1 MRILRVTKRETETIF
16 CQVEVSVNVDNQL
29 QRTLEF
35 FLNLFWRYKE
45 VTIIQG
51 HFTYTLKTSQGT
63 RFFVAVHH
71 ANLSNTDWQLTVRVN
86 VVFVDLDVVRT
97 VHGTKNKLFSITHI
111 HGWEHILLVVLP
123 VTRSLIKLHR
133 SQRRSVD
140 VLVAGSQ
147 LFINDVTLQLATDSR
162 TIWQPEWQTLT
173 HFLRNHEEIQLFP

>member
-1 MRILRVTKRETETIF
+1 MRILRITKRQAETIF
-16 CQVEVSVNVDNQL
+16 CQVEVGINVDNQL

-35 FLNLFWRYKE
+35 ILDLLWRYKE
-45 VTIIQG
+45 VAIVQG
-51 HFTYTLKTSQGT
+51 HFTHPLKTSQGT

-71 ANLSNTDWQLTVRVN
+71 ANLSNTDWQFTVRVN

-123 VTRSLIKLHR
+123 VARSLIKFHR

-140 VLVAGSQ
+140 VLVAGS
-147 LFINDVTLQLATDSR
+147 
-162 TIWQPEWQTLT
+162 
-173 HFLRNHEEIQLFP
+173 

>member
-1 MRILRVTKRETETIF
+1 MRILRVTKRQAETIF
-16 CQVEVSVNVDNQL
+16 CQVEVSINIDNQL

-35 FLNLFWRYKE
+35 FLNLLWRYKE

-63 RFFVAVHH
+63 RFFVTVHH

-86 VVFVDLDVVRT
+86 MVFVDLDVVRA
-97 VHGTKNKLFSITHI
+97 VHRTQNKLFSITHI

-123 VTRSLIKLHR
+123 VARSLIKLHR

-140 VLVAGSQ
+140 VLVARSQ
-147 LFINDVTLQLATDSR
+147 LFVNYVALQLATDRR

-173 HFLRNHEEIQLFP
+173 NFLRNHEEIQLFP